1 MPVPI
6 STAPGNSSAAFA
18 AASASARRTRT
29 AWTTSAA
36 PTPMRILRASRKGT
50 GAGSDLVKRGALF
63 ASEKVVTTTRAMT
76 GGSGDGDAPA
86 DDGEDGGQTDGHRE
100 IPGDRRDRGLNELIR
115 AFLHRARRD
124 AARRR
129 MRKPWKGERDKS
141 SNLRCA
147 RCAPPGARWAA
158 GLRAAALSAAR
169 PAFARDGRLREPPA
183 DSHVIAGVRQAPG
196 GGGRVRGHRR
206 RPHARARRARP
217 PSVVLARRLRP
228 AQRAPRAVAGRGRR
242 RAHRAAGVHAAR
254 GHDRGALRRR
264 LLLRGSVGP
273 RARPG
278 GWGAARVDG
287 GNAGLAMA
295 RASSSPEVGGWEGR
309 YAPRAA
315 RVPEGFQHRHRMRL
329 DDDDDAPWAPGAAR
343 ERHRRWTTTTTTDD
357 DVLDPDP
364 PRRRRSGS
372 RSHVPRRAGSAG
384 RRARDDEDRRG
395 SVPPSRVRLPSGA
408 KETRRGG
415 GETRDENHRLAAR
428 VDGKEDTAGGD
439 AAGGGFDELERRIR
453 ATVFQP

>member
-1 MPVPI
+1 MGDYGSLPLIPTSSPEFDRLLVEEDASVDIGGGPMHARG
-6 STAPGNSSAAFA
+6 APDHHPSSSRAGYAPLNAPHAPLPDEGAAERIAQRVCTPRGVMIA
-18 AASASARRTRT
+18 ALCAGAFYFGGASAR
-29 AWTTSAA
+29 
-36 PTPMRILRASRKGT
+36 
-50 GAGSDLVKRGALF
+50 
-63 ASEKVVTTTRAMT
+63 
-76 GGSGDGDAPA
+76 APA
-86 DDGEDGGQTDGHRE
+86 
-100 IPGDRRDRGLNELIR
+100 
-115 AFLHRARRD
+115 
-124 AARRR
+124 
-129 MRKPWKGERDKS
+129 
-141 SNLRCA
+141 
-147 RCAPPGARWAA
+147 
-158 GLRAAALSAAR
+158 
-169 PAFARDGRLREPPA
+169 
-183 DSHVIAGVRQAPG
+183 
-196 GGGRVRGHRR
+196 
-206 RPHARARRARP
+206 
-217 PSVVLARRLRP
+217 
-228 AQRAPRAVAGRGRR
+228 
-242 RAHRAAGVHAAR
+242 
-254 GHDRGALRRR
+254 
-264 LLLRGSVGP
+264 
-273 RARPG
+273 PG

-357 DVLDPDP
+357 DVLVPDP

>member
-1 MPVPI
+1 MGDYGSLPLIPTSSPEFDRLLVEEDASVDIGGGPMHARG
-6 STAPGNSSAAFA
+6 APDHHPSSSRAGYAPLNAPHAPLPDEGAAERIAQRVCTPRGVMIA
-18 AASASARRTRT
+18 ALCAGAFYFGGASAR
-29 AWTTSAA
+29 
-36 PTPMRILRASRKGT
+36 
-50 GAGSDLVKRGALF
+50 
-63 ASEKVVTTTRAMT
+63 
-76 GGSGDGDAPA
+76 APA
-86 DDGEDGGQTDGHRE
+86 
-100 IPGDRRDRGLNELIR
+100 
-115 AFLHRARRD
+115 
-124 AARRR
+124 
-129 MRKPWKGERDKS
+129 
-141 SNLRCA
+141 
-147 RCAPPGARWAA
+147 
-158 GLRAAALSAAR
+158 
-169 PAFARDGRLREPPA
+169 
-183 DSHVIAGVRQAPG
+183 
-196 GGGRVRGHRR
+196 
-206 RPHARARRARP
+206 
-217 PSVVLARRLRP
+217 
-228 AQRAPRAVAGRGRR
+228 
-242 RAHRAAGVHAAR
+242 
-254 GHDRGALRRR
+254 
-264 LLLRGSVGP
+264 
-273 RARPG
+273 PG

-315 RVPEGFQHRHRMRL
+315 RVPEGFQHRHRTRL

-343 ERHRRWTTTTTTDD
+343 ERHRRWTTTTTTTDD

-395 SVPPSRVRLPSGA
+395 SVPPSRVRLPSGT

>member
-1 MPVPI
+1 M
-6 STAPGNSSAAFA
+6 
-18 AASASARRTRT
+18 
-29 AWTTSAA
+29 
-36 PTPMRILRASRKGT
+36 
-50 GAGSDLVKRGALF
+50 
-63 ASEKVVTTTRAMT
+63 
-76 GGSGDGDAPA
+76 
-86 DDGEDGGQTDGHRE
+86 
-100 IPGDRRDRGLNELIR
+100 
-115 AFLHRARRD
+115 
-124 AARRR
+124 
-129 MRKPWKGERDKS
+129 
-141 SNLRCA
+141 
-147 RCAPPGARWAA
+147 
-158 GLRAAALSAAR
+158 RAAALSTAR
-169 PAFARDGRLREPPA
+169 LAFARDGRLREPPA
-183 DSHVIAGVRQAPG
+183 DSHVLAGVRQAPG

-217 PSVVLARRLRP
+217 PPVVLARRLRP
-228 AQRAPRAVAGRGRR
+228 AQRTPRAAAGRGRR

-264 LLLRGSVGP
+264 LLLRGRIGP

-315 RVPEGFQHRHRMRL
+315 RVPEGFQHRHRTRL

-343 ERHRRWTTTTTTDD
+343 ERHRRWTTTTETD
-357 DVLDPDP
+357 DVLDP
-364 PRRRRSGS
+364 PRRRRSRS
-372 RSHVPRRAGSAG
+372 RSHVPRRAGGAG

-395 SVPPSRVRLPSGA
+395 SVPASRVRFPSGA

-415 GETRDENHRLAAR
+415 GETRDGHRLEAR
-428 VDGKEDTAGGD
+428 KDDDT
-439 AAGGGFDELERRIR
+439 AGGGFDELERRIR